1 MKLTVKLHLLKS
13 AWDNVKKSEEKNL
26 TTPQAGMKTIFNLT
40 VSISTTTP
48 VEIQLVNGGQRKALG
63 VCLSTYNE
71 TEKHMCA
78 CPQKQTL
85 ISCAFE
91 CIPL

>member
-13 AWDNVKKSEEKNL
+13 AWDHVKNSEDKNL

-48 VEIQLVNGGQRKALG
+48 
-63 VCLSTYNE
+63 
-71 TEKHMCA
+71 
-78 CPQKQTL
+78 
-85 ISCAFE
+85 
-91 CIPL
+91 